1 MKTLSTFILFSSL
14 SVFSGLAHAGQVP
27 VLNCSGTEPFWTLK
41 TNTLGFLSMND
52 SMSDSKKFYLKTKIK
67 NAHGMALGS
76 AFQIEAQDMLK
87 NTLKL
92 NVVKTSCSDG
102 MSDEIYPYTAL
113 VDVDGGIYFGC
124 CR

>member
-1 MKTLSTFILFSSL
+1 MKTLSAFILFSSL
-14 SVFSGLAHAGQVP
+14 SVFNGLAQAGQIP

-41 TNTLGFLSMND
+41 TDSNGFLSMDD
-52 SMSDSKKFYLKTKIK
+52 SMSDSKKFYSKTKIK
-67 NAHGMALGS
+67 NAHGMALGF
-76 AFQIEAQDMLK
+76 AFQIKAQDMLK

-92 NVVKTSCSDG
+92 NVVQTSCSDG
-102 MSDEIYPYTAL
+102 MSDDKYPNTAL